1 MPGARLALID
11 KAARVTETSHS
22 FQAGPD
28 RGKKRRV
35 ITQQVARLASGR
47 IHYAWIV
54 LVVMFTAMLAGV
66 GVRAAPGVMI
76 VPLERAFG
84 WDVTTISGAVSIN
97 IILLGAT
104 GPFLTG
110 LIESFG
116 LKNTILSCMA
126 LLMTGTGLSIFM
138 SAPWELFVTWGLM
151 VGIGAGAGAV
161 GMAAAVSNRWFAE
174 RTSLA
179 MGLLTAANA
188 AGQLVFLPLLAWLAE
203 RFGWQGVAIGVTIAM
218 GVALPAVAILLP
230 ESPASVGLGAYGAP
244 GIWQSPPRRGNPI
257 TVAFSALG
265 RGARSVDFWLLVVS
279 FGICGFSTNGL
290 INTHLIA
297 YCADHGIPQIHGAGI
312 LAVIGVFSLIG
323 SAASGW
329 LCDRYNPR
337 ILLFWYFGLRGLSLV
352 LLPFSQFDVVSLSV
366 FAVFYGLDWVATGPA
381 IFALTNEV
389 FGRRDSPVLV
399 AWIFAGHQVGGAL
412 AAIGAGTVRDVT
424 GTYLLA
430 FLVSG
435 LACFCASAL
444 VLRVSRRAPA
454 VAAAG

>member
-1 MPGARLALID
+1 VVTID
-11 KAARVTETSHS
+11 KASLVTQTGHPFRQCPHRE
-22 FQAGPD
+22 
-28 RGKKRRV
+28 KKLGV
-35 ITQQVARLASGR
+35 INQTLARLTSGR
-47 IHYAWIV
+47 VHYAWIV
-54 LVVMFTAMLAGV
+54 LAVMFTAMLAGV

-76 VPLERAFG
+76 VPLEHAFG
-84 WDVTTISGAVSIN
+84 WDVATISAAVSVN

-110 LIESFG
+110 LIDGFG
-116 LKNTILSCMA
+116 LKNTILSCMVV
-126 LLMTGTGLSIFM
+126 LMAGTGLSIFM
-138 SAPWELFVTWGLM
+138 TTPWELFVTWGLM
-151 VGIGAGAGAV
+151 VGIGSGAGAV
-161 GMAAAVSNRWFAE
+161 GMAAAISNRWFAR
-174 RTSLA
+174 RTGLA

-203 RFGWQGVAIGVTIAM
+203 RFGWQGVAIGVTLAM
-218 GVALPAVAILLP
+218 GVALPMVAILLP

-244 GIWQSPPRRGNPI
+244 DIWQAPPRRGNPI
-257 TVAFSALG
+257 AVAFNALG
-265 RGARSVDFWLLVVS
+265 RGARSLDFWLLVVS

-297 YCADHGIPQIHGAGI
+297 YCADHGIPEIRGAGI

-323 SAASGW
+323 STASGW

-352 LLPFSQFDVVSLSV
+352 LLPFSQFDTFSLSV

-412 AAIGAGTVRDVT
+412 AAIGAGAVRDFT

-430 FLVSG
+430 FLASG
-435 LACFCASAL
+435 LACFCASLL
-444 VLRVSRRAPA
+444 VLRVSRGELAVAPA
-454 VAAAG
+454 E